1 MKTINYKEDYF
12 NTLLSGEGQTI
23 SWAEAVSVHALRDSA
38 PEGHTLLLRFDETDS
53 EGNPDTD
60 LFSLYDIQ
68 FVNGRYFIVKQSEER
83 LSHGLGK
90 LISDTYKEFA
100 RSEKSFQWWSSLVIE
115 GADGILSLSDLATE
129 PRMTVCDEIMIP
141 FSEFLSELTKLIS
154 RWKVIVGAPVSSIT
168 VSSSES
174 AFGSLPVRFAIQEVF
189 GCPVSVLPKGA
200 LDNLDLSGADD
211 LFLVSRGILDKN
223 LNLSPAV
230 SVAEVIKEGSVSF
243 MTPVDDNFSLTA
255 ILGGITLGDLFG
267 ETPKA
272 DFTAGDISLKRVTL
286 RFRKTGYGRVVM
298 SAEGG
303 ARLLVGVPAKSG
315 EIFVV
320 ASSLKETGSEGE
332 ASLKAPKDEGLRL
345 KGFSLKCGIPSLGR
359 LRSMSDEQ
367 LISEKERLTSALD
380 FDVITADTNI
390 FLCASK
396 KDDAP
401 ATMFYAPMILT
412 LAKLQH
418 SKNPTGCG
426 FEVNSAVQEELYRFQ
441 CAKVSDDSAW
451 ERSSKCA
458 PAWGRSQ
465 DKIDLKLNARK
476 AVRMLDSLASG
487 NQVCSSPDVVSADGG
502 NVYAD
507 PYILKRC
514 LEIVSEGKSLML
526 ITDDT
531 DLRYKVK
538 VAVQRYCA
546 SHPEAKKIAV
556 LSGGQ
561 VFPLVSCLYKIEKEL
576 SSRSASVAC

>member
-38 PEGHTLLLRFDETDS
+38 PEGHALLLRFDETDS

-115 GADGILSLSDLATE
+115 GADGTLSLSDLATSM
-129 PRMTVCDEIMIP
+129 PVCDEIMIP

-272 DFTAGDISLKRVTL
+272 DFTAGEISLKRVTL

-332 ASLKAPKDEGLRL
+332 A
-345 KGFSLKCGIPSLGR
+345 
-359 LRSMSDEQ
+359 
-367 LISEKERLTSALD
+367 
-380 FDVITADTNI
+380 
-390 FLCASK
+390 
-396 KDDAP
+396 
-401 ATMFYAPMILT
+401 
-412 LAKLQH
+412 
-418 SKNPTGCG
+418 
-426 FEVNSAVQEELYRFQ
+426 
-441 CAKVSDDSAW
+441 
-451 ERSSKCA
+451 
-458 PAWGRSQ
+458 
-465 DKIDLKLNARK
+465 
-476 AVRMLDSLASG
+476 
-487 NQVCSSPDVVSADGG
+487 
-502 NVYAD
+502 
-507 PYILKRC
+507 
-514 LEIVSEGKSLML
+514 
-526 ITDDT
+526 
-531 DLRYKVK
+531 
-538 VAVQRYCA
+538 
-546 SHPEAKKIAV
+546 
-556 LSGGQ
+556 
-561 VFPLVSCLYKIEKEL
+561 
-576 SSRSASVAC
+576 